1 MPDKPISLDELRV
14 KIDKLDSQLVDI
26 LAQRASLTT
35 QVGEFKSRTGMP
47 IYVPTR
53 EAELI
58 AKRRDEAQDK
68 GVPPNLIEDLL
79 RRIMRESYQTQN
91 NQYLCKAPEI
101 KKIVVVG
108 GAGALGRIFVD
119 MFTRS
124 GYAVTVLEQ
133 SDWPNAADILA
144 NSELV
149 LVAVPI
155 KITESII
162 QKLGPLLP
170 ENCILADVTS
180 TKLNPLKAMMDCHK
194 GPVVGLHPMFG
205 PDVQSLVKQVVV
217 VCDGRQPETYQ
228 WLVEQIKIWGAIVH
242 ESTAKEHDDAMAF
255 IQVMRHF
262 SSFVYGAHLAG
273 EDPDLNQ
280 LVAFSS
286 PIYRLELAMVGRL
299 FAQDPELYADIIF
312 TNAESIGLLKRFRDR
327 FDDALK
333 LLEEGDKGEFVK
345 QFFSIGHWF
354 GPYAKQCLVS
364 SKKLLLKADDDRVM
378 DVNS

>member
-1 MPDKPISLDELRV
+1 MPTTPKGLDELRQE
-14 KIDKLDSQLVDI
+14 IDKLDSQLVDI
-26 LAQRASLTT
+26 LAKRAALTT

-47 IYVPTR
+47 IYVPSR

-58 AKRRDEAQDK
+58 EKRRNEAQNK
-68 GVPPNLIEDLL
+68 GVSPALMEDLL

-91 NQYLCKAPEI
+91 NQYLCINKFV

-108 GAGALGRIFVD
+108 GAGALGRIFVN
-119 MFTRS
+119 MLQKS
-124 GYAVTVLEQ
+124 GYPVTVMEQ
-133 SDWPNAADILA
+133 GDWSNAKAILKDCDLA
-144 NSELV
+144 LI
-149 LVAVPI
+149 AVPI
-155 KITESII
+155 KLTEQII
-162 QKLGPLLP
+162 AQLCPYLP
-170 ENCILADVTS
+170 SHCVLADVTS
-180 TKLNPLKAMMDCHK
+180 TKQKPLDAMLQNHI

-217 VCDGRQPETYQ
+217 VCDGRAPDSYQ
-228 WLVEQIKIWGAIVH
+228 WLVEQIRVWGAITH
-242 ESTAKEHDDAMAF
+242 ASTAKEHDDAMAF

-273 EDPDLNQ
+273 ENPQLDQ

-312 TNAESIGLLKRFRDR
+312 NNAESIGLLKRFRDR
-327 FDDALK
+327 FDAALQ
-333 LLEEGDKGEFVK
+333 LLDEGNKGEFVK
-345 QFFSIGHWF
+345 QFFAIGNWF

-364 SKKLLLKADDDRVM
+364 SKKLLLKADDDRV
-378 DVNS
+378 